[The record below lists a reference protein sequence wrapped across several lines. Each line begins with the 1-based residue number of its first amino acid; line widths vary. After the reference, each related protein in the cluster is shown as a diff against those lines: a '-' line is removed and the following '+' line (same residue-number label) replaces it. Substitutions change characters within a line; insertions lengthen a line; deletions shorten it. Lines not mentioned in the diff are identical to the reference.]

1 MERCRGKNFISTL
14 QFPKQNCFHQDS
26 FSGETNILLKGFTA
40 TALTPLLGRVG
51 LAIQL
56 DEKYLLEIYLLEI
69 TFKLLFHLLFLVI
82 LRVYVYEVHINTL
95 PVLSE
100 HSVG

>member
-1 MERCRGKNFISTL
+1 MERCRGKNFISTS
-14 QFPKQNCFHQDS
+14 QFPKQDCFHQDS

-56 DEKYLLEIYLLEI
+56 DEKYLLEI
-69 TFKLLFHLLFLVI
+69 TFKFLFHLLFLVI